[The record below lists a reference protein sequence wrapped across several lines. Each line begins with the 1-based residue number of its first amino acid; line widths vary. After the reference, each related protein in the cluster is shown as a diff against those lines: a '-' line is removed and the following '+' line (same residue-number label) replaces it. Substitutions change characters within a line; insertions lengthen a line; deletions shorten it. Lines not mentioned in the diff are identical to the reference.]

1 MGAEAQK
8 FRAVSTSV
16 LPVGAALG
24 APIYDQNNTK
34 LLGAGVVITTEL
46 LERLRERG
54 IHSVIISLRDMARLF
69 AFQPQGTAKQGLASR
84 HGNPCTLASST
95 SNALDLRIDSGHAL
109 QLPAS
114 AEKFKRKVRRRGT
127 EPYAQ
132 ETLNRF
138 SQHHEESI
146 DELKEIAGT
155 LIRKQAADL
164 RRLRAISIRSL
175 EHAAEDI
182 DLFACLGA
190 NPHFSDFP
198 SRHSVHVAT
207 VAIAI
212 AIEMDLSERVI
223 VELAIGCLIHD
234 LGMLAVPHANFEQ
247 ERELSD
253 EEFAEIAKHPVL
265 TVELFADHLTSLPF
279 TSLLVAYQMH
289 ERPNG
294 AGYPRGRSADE
305 IHALAKI
312 AAVADAY
319 TALVSPRPHR
329 PGLQPY
335 HAVRTILKEVTDGLY
350 DPAAVRALLRTLS
363 LFPLGSFVSLQDD
376 VVGRVIRSNP
386 DKYDRPILEIWNR
399 SNLEAK
405 PQILDLSRSELQ
417 IERTLAQLPKA

>member
-1 MGAEAQK
+1 
-8 FRAVSTSV
+8 
-16 LPVGAALG
+16 
-24 APIYDQNNTK
+24 
-34 LLGAGVVITTEL
+34 
-46 LERLRERG
+46 
-54 IHSVIISLRDMARLF
+54 
-69 AFQPQGTAKQGLASR
+69 
-84 HGNPCTLASST
+84 
-95 SNALDLRIDSGHAL
+95 
-109 QLPAS
+109 
-114 AEKFKRKVRRRGT
+114 
-127 EPYAQ
+127 
-132 ETLNRF
+132 
-138 SQHHEESI
+138 
-146 DELKEIAGT
+146 
-155 LIRKQAADL
+155 
-164 RRLRAISIRSL
+164 
-175 EHAAEDI
+175 
-182 DLFACLGA
+182 
-190 NPHFSDFP
+190 
-198 SRHSVHVAT
+198 VAT

-212 AIEMDLSERVI
+212 GIEMDLSERVI

-234 LGMLAVPHANFEQ
+234 LGMLAIPHANFEQ

-294 AGYPRGRSADE
+294 AGYPRGRSAEE

-335 HAVRTILKEVTDGLY
+335 HAVRTILKEVTEGLY

-399 SNLEAK
+399 SNLKAK
-405 PQILDLSRSELQ
+405 PRILDLSRSELQ
-417 IERTLAQLPKA
+417 IERTLAQLPSA